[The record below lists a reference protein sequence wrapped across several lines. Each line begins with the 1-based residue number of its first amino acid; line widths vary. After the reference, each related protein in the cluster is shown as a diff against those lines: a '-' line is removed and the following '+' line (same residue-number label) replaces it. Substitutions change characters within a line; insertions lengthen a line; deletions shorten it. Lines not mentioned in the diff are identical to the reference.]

1 MPLEAVVSDLKAL
14 SLREH
19 IVALLTNAILEGRIE
34 PGERLNESLLAR
46 QWKVSRAPIRE
57 ALQQL
62 EEQGLVVNQPRRG
75 MFVTHLNS
83 DDRQKINSLRLVL
96 EAEAMELARE
106 RASADLLAELERR
119 ALEMEQTQSANAIEA
134 TRLDLDF
141 HRCLW
146 KASGNEYIERTLTSL
161 TAPLFACAVLTAP
174 EETKARMILDSH
186 RPLVEFVAGR
196 SAQSAQQVIY
206 EHIALRW
213 QAVERYASAAVR
225 GLVRRPRDPAGS

>member
-1 MPLEAVVSDLKAL
+1 MPLDTLVSGFKAL

-19 IVALLTNAILEGRIE
+19 IVELLTKAILEGTIE

-75 MFVTHLNS
+75 MFVIHLTGE
-83 DDRQKINSLRLVL
+83 DRQKINSLRLVL
-96 EAEAMELARE
+96 EAEALELARE
-106 RASADLLAELERR
+106 RASPELLAELERH
-119 ALEMEQTQSANAIEA
+119 ALKMEQMQAANAIEA
-134 TRLDLDF
+134 TRLDLAF

-146 KASGNEYIERTLTSL
+146 KGGGNEYLERTLTSL

-174 EETKARMILDSH
+174 SETKARMILDSH
-186 RPLVEFVAGR
+186 RPLVEFVAG
-196 SAQSAQQVIY
+196 AGAHTAEQVIY
-206 EHIALRW
+206 QHIALRW
-213 QAVERYASAAVR
+213 EAVDRYSSPRVR
-225 GLVRRPRDPAGS
+225 HLVRPA

>member
-1 MPLEAVVSDLKAL
+1 MPLDSVGAVLNAL
-14 SLREH
+14 PLREH
-19 IVALLTNAILEGRIE
+19 IVALLTNAILEGRIQ

-62 EEQGLVVNQPRRG
+62 EEQGLVVCQPRRG
-75 MFVTHLNS
+75 MFVTHLKT

-96 EAEAMELARE
+96 EAEALELARE
-106 RASADLLAELERR
+106 RATPELLADLERR
-119 ALEMEQTQSANAIEA
+119 ALVMEQAQGANAIET

-146 KASGNEYIERTLTSL
+146 KASGNEYLERTLASL

-174 EETKARMILDSH
+174 EEAKARMILDSH
-186 RPLVEFVAGR
+186 RPLVEFVAGDGFK
-196 SAQSAQQVIY
+196 SAQRIIY

-213 QAVERYASAAVR
+213 ETVERYASSGVR
-225 GLVRRPRDPAGS
+225 GVAQANTFLCG